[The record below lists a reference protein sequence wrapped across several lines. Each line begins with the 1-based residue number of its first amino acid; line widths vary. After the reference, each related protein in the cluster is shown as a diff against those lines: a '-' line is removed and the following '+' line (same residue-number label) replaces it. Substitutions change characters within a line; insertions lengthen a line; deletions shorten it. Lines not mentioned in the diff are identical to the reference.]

1 MRGAVIPTSVYKGIP
16 TIFTLGGDEDLDS
29 PVKPKKQMFLTAM
42 YKDGEPIFK
51 NAKYDEIG
59 RIVSYYKYSG
69 EFKYSYEGDRILR
82 GKVVYTIKNG
92 LISTSGSGS
101 DEEYNRAFTYINNK
115 LSEVREWDSQGGYKR
130 YKWENGNMLSCSSF
144 AEHGKPNGTNT
155 FKYISQPNYMG
166 IFQSYFFRYTSVF
179 FDSWNIDPFLAFAG
193 YFGDLPK
200 NLVVSAGYSDE
211 GKNKI
216 DYTKFN
222 EYGYPTEVT
231 VTWPREDYYN
241 PEETHIYTMNWEFPN
256 QASSDN

>member
-1 MRGAVIPTSVYKGIP
+1 
-16 TIFTLGGDEDLDS
+16 
-29 PVKPKKQMFLTAM
+29 
-42 YKDGEPIFK
+42 
-51 NAKYDEIG
+51 
-59 RIVSYYKYSG
+59 
-69 EFKYSYEGDRILR
+69 
-82 GKVVYTIKNG
+82 
-92 LISTSGSGS
+92 
-101 DEEYNRAFTYINNK
+101 
-115 LSEVREWDSQGGYKR
+115 
-130 YKWENGNMLSCSSF
+130 MLSCSSF